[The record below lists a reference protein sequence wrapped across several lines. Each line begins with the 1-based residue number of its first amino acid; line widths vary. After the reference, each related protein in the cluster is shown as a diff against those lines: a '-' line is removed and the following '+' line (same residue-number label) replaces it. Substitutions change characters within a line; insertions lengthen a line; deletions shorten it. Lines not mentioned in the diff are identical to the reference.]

1 MWQQPDGSYHRVKI
15 FRIRSYSGQYFPAFG
30 LNTVRMGENA
40 DQNNFEYGHFLLNVQ
55 QRFFLSEEAW
65 IMDQGGGTSNKMR
78 EMHILALTQDGFK
91 KLEQYVTK

>member
-40 DQNNFEYGHFLLNVQ
+40 DQNNFEYGHFLLNV
-55 QRFFLSEEAW
+55 
-65 IMDQGGGTSNKMR
+65 
-78 EMHILALTQDGFK
+78 
-91 KLEQYVTK
+91 